1 MWLIAYV
8 DAVLRM
14 QAGVWYQKCYDPECR
29 AYRSEAMPLPL
40 QLAAGLSLQ
49 ADLASPQLQE
59 CSLGPATAPTRGEHF
74 AADAASL
81 HHNQDRNQACN
92 AVIACCAP
100 DPPAAGKA
108 MESGACMGQCAA
120 DEQASGSEAN
130 STAAATGSV
139 QVAACRP
146 GGQSGA
152 AVPVEGQNQRWQ
164 HQQAGVF
171 ADEEQ
176 ADACLCRAS
185 TRLISSH
192 E

>member
-1 MWLIAYV
+1 
-8 DAVLRM
+8 M

-40 QLAAGLSLQ
+40 QLAARLSPK
-49 ADLASPQLQE
+49 ADAASPQLQE
-59 CSLGPATAPTRGEHF
+59 SSWRPSTVPNSRDDF
-74 AADAASL
+74 VDDAASS
-81 HHNQDRNQACN
+81 HHNQDRNEACN
-92 AVIACCAP
+92 AVRACCAP

-120 DEQASGSEAN
+120 GEAEKQEQASGSDAN

-139 QVAACRP
+139 QDAACRP
-146 GGQSGA
+146 GGQVGT

-176 ADACLCRAS
+176 ADACLGAGQ
-185 TRLISSH
+185 L
-192 E
+192 